1 MSQALKNRPAAFVV
15 QLRLDND
22 VGRFRIGLNIVSLA
36 HRALARLPQSSGKGQ
51 IKLSWRLTPGQVAD
65 VPRAPRVF
73 VIPSNK
79 ADPQHAQPRGFQ
91 VPLRKEQLRSLWW
104 MLDQERA
111 AGKTHTFVEEEISE
125 AALPA
130 IGWRAEGKAERP
142 VMVRGGVI
150 ADQVGYGKT
159 IISLALIAETKD
171 DPAPEPCPTGYI
183 DIKATLIVVP
193 GHLSRQ
199 WPSEIERFTGT
210 TFKTIVIQNKQDL
223 ANKTIADLSKADI
236 IVMACELFE
245 ADSYWERF
253 EYVSA
258 QPEDWLGDKV
268 GGRFFVDRLET
279 AMSALRS
286 QVEAL
291 VRNGDSQGALAN
303 MAKLQEEAVRNAEG
317 KRDVHKTANFGKR
330 MKGQAYRDRYEA
342 DPKKKKKSAKAAA
355 EEVDLWEAS
364 ESEDEVSRVY
374 T

>member
-1 MSQALKNRPAAFVV
+1 
-15 QLRLDND
+15 
-22 VGRFRIGLNIVSLA
+22 
-36 HRALARLPQSSGKGQ
+36 
-51 IKLSWRLTPGQVAD
+51 
-65 VPRAPRVF
+65 
-73 VIPSNK
+73 
-79 ADPQHAQPRGFQ
+79 
-91 VPLRKEQLRSLWW
+91 

-130 IGWRAEGKAERP
+130 LGWRAEGKAERP

-159 IISLALIAETKD
+159 IISLA
-171 DPAPEPCPTGYI
+171 
-183 DIKATLIVVP
+183 
-193 GHLSRQ
+193 
-199 WPSEIERFTGT
+199 
-210 TFKTIVIQNKQDL
+210 
-223 ANKTIADLSKADI
+223 
-236 IVMACELFE
+236 
-245 ADSYWERF
+245 
-253 EYVSA
+253 YVSA